1 MVGDFVLNCSRQ
13 ICARLLSSEMLE
25 AKRGNYI
32 TFFANLNSGMS
43 LGAKSAVCN
52 LRQSSSSLT
61 IFVSLWV
68 IIISSLFFYLSK
80 LIYSGFLQLK
90 SQYDQILDSHFFL
103 HFRTQL
109 VFPRYVGK
117 FQSFTNIRSNG
128 FWTFI
133 SDHYFSFFQVL
144 VILGENDLNS

>member
-90 SQYDQILDSHFFL
+90 SQYDQILDSHFFYIFVHNWSFL
-103 HFRTQL
+103 DMLANFNLLRT
-109 VFPRYVGK
+109 
-117 FQSFTNIRSNG
+117 
-128 FWTFI
+128 
-133 SDHYFSFFQVL
+133 
-144 VILGENDLNS
+144 

>member
-61 IFVSLWV
+61 IFVSLFFN
-68 IIISSLFFYLSK
+68 IFSLVL
-80 LIYSGFLQLK
+80 GFLQFKVILYVYK
-90 SQYDQILDSHFFL
+90 TSQNTM
-103 HFRTQL
+103 TQL
-109 VFPRYVGK
+109 
-117 FQSFTNIRSNG
+117 
-128 FWTFI
+128 
-133 SDHYFSFFQVL
+133 L
-144 VILGENDLNS
+144 